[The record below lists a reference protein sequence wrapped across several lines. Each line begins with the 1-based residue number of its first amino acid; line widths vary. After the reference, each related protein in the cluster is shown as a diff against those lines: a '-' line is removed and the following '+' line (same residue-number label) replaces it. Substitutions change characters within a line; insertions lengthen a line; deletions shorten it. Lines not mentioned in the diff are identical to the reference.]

1 MKFNMPYLF
10 AFVEGL
16 SLIVIVPILLVLLV
30 VSFVVIS
37 FFNTWL
43 KAMLAKAPVGF
54 LNIIAM
60 KLRGVPYG
68 LVVDARITAVK
79 AGVELSTDDLE
90 SKDPRRIERGYNFET
105 PINELSLGM
114 EFNFFEFDLHDFDI
128 LFSPY
133 IFSGISYVTFKEQLL
148 LNGALNNTDKN
159 QSTLAIPMVVGFKH
173 RFYDNLILSVE
184 IGARYTFSDKID
196 GNSVISDDLNYN
208 FGNIN
213 NKDWYMFSNFSLTY
227 TFGRNPCY
235 CNIGQ

>member
-1 MKFNMPYLF
+1 MYNWCVKI
-10 AFVEGL
+10 
-16 SLIVIVPILLVLLV
+16 IVIFLFTQFSFSQIYEVG
-30 VSFVVIS
+30 VSYGKSNFIGDVG
-37 FFNTWL
+37 NTNFIDPEDDTFG
-43 KAMLAKAPVGF
+43 A
-54 LNIIAM
+54 II
-60 KLRGVPYG
+60 KWNRSPRHSY
-68 LVVDARITAVK
+68 RITYFRSS
-79 AGVELSTDDLE
+79 LSANDLE
-90 SKDPRRIERGYNFET
+90 SKDPRRIERGYNFES

-114 EFNFFEFDLHDFDI
+114 EFNFLDFDLHDFDI

-148 LNGALNNTDKN
+148 LNGALTNTGKH
-159 QSTLAIPMVVGFKH
+159 QSTFAIPMVVGLKH
-173 RFYDNLILSVE
+173 RFYDNLILSME

-196 GNSVISDDLNYN
+196 GNIMISDDLNYN